1 MSESLL
7 VTPSIPFA
15 PAASRGQGVVARTV
29 KALLAPARWLHDRE
43 VQAQIAGLSERE
55 WHDIGAGQRD
65 TGCGYPVLEDEAERR
80 ARRVAL
86 AAWGVSR
93 RQARPAPARAA

>member
-29 KALLAPARWLHDRE
+29 KALTSPARWWAARE
-43 VQAQIAGLSERE
+43 AEAQIATLSERE
-55 WHDIGAGQRD
+55 WHDIGAGPRD
-65 TGCGYPVLEDEAERR
+65 PGCGYASTESVEDR
-80 ARRVAL
+80 AARKIAAR
-86 AAWGVSR
+86 AWGV
-93 RQARPAPARAA
+93 